1 MTTKTTEHTPGPWE
15 ARRQLADGYLI
26 KKEGWEIRTDAYDVA
41 TWIEHGAPIRKE
53 ADARLMAAAP
63 EMFAALE
70 AQQELERCRARC
82 FTTGGA
88 DEANMNAWSEAEK
101 TAQTLRRAVI
111 AKARGEQ

>member
-1 MTTKTTEHTPGPWE
+1 MTHTPGPWK
-15 ARRQLADGYLI
+15 ADLGRVVRFI
-26 KKEGWEIRTDAYDVA
+26 PESHGGPMTETVAICSGECEGSPLDN
-41 TWIEHGAPIRKE
+41 
-53 ADARLMAAAP
+53 ARLIAAAP

-88 DEANMNAWSEAEK
+88 DSDYEANMLAWSEAEK
-101 TAQTLRRAVI
+101 TAQTLRRAAI

>member
-1 MTTKTTEHTPGPWE
+1 MTHTPGPWE

-41 TWIEHGAPIRKE
+41 TWIERGAPIRRE
-53 ADARLMAAAP
+53 GDALLMAAAP

-88 DEANMNAWSEAEK
+88 DSDYEANMLAWSEAEK
-101 TAQTLRRAVI
+101 TAQTLRRAAI